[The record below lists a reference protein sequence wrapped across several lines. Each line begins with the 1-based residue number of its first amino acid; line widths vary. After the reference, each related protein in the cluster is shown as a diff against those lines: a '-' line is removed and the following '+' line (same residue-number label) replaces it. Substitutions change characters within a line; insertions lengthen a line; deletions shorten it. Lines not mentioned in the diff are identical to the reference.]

1 MTKKNFKILL
11 ILLVVIATLFS
22 FSSCFADG
30 NDIVTISNTD
40 ETTPVVAE
48 EEDSTPE
55 IHNGDLYLFDTK
67 VVMDKLVDGNV
78 YIFGSDVEITGQ
90 VKGNLF
96 VFANNLKFNNSYV
109 TYSIYACANSVY
121 YNGAC
126 SDLYV
131 ACSNIEMT
139 YDSYVVR
146 DVKIASGNVLFKA
159 AVGRNADISCSEV
172 NFGEGEN
179 AALIYGN
186 LNYSALKEANIP
198 ESVISQEKVTFN
210 KQDNKEE
217 KTISVQSVITDCLVA
232 IVTVLILYLLIS
244 KLAPKFAEK
253 IENQKISPLEL
264 LKAFGIGL
272 LAWVAIIIVALILLL
287 TQIGVKLAFIV
298 GLLFAVLCL
307 VSLPIFT
314 IHIANSLKAVTK
326 ADKTYKF
333 YILLALLSLVICLI
347 TVIPVLGEIVSFF
360 LAFIPLGTT
369 ILIILP
375 KKELSDEEKAKIEEE
390 KKHKKELKEKA
401 KQEKLAAK
409 EAKKENK

>member
-1 MTKKNFKILL
+1 MTKKNLKILL

-22 FSSCFADG
+22 FSFCLADEENTVTTTATTESETTG
-30 NDIVTISNTD
+30 NDNASQ
-40 ETTPVVAE
+40 
-48 EEDSTPE
+48 E

-78 YIFGSDVEITGQ
+78 YIFGNDVEITGQ

-96 VFANNLKFNNSYV
+96 VCANNLKFDNSYV
-109 TYSIYACANSVY
+109 TYSIFACANSIY

-126 SDLYV
+126 SDLYA

-139 YDSYVVR
+139 YDSYIVR
-146 DVKIASGNVLFKA
+146 DVKIASKDILFKA
-159 AVGRNADISCSEV
+159 AVGRNADILCSQI
-172 NFGEGEN
+172 NFGEGED
-179 AALIYGN
+179 AAIIYGN
-186 LNYSALKEANIP
+186 LNYTASTQVDIP
-198 ESVISQEKVTFN
+198 ESVIAQDRVTFN
-210 KQDNKEE
+210 QEQKEE
-217 KTISVQSVITDCLVA
+217 KTVSVKSIIIDGLVA
-232 IVTVLILYLLIS
+232 IATVLVLYLLIS
-244 KLAPKFAEK
+244 KLAPKFAER
-253 IENQKISPLEL
+253 IENRKLSVLEL
-264 LKAFGIGL
+264 LKAFGFGL
-272 LAWVAIIIVALILLL
+272 VAWIALIIVVIILLL

-314 IHIANSLKAVTK
+314 IHLANSLRTVTK

-333 YILLALLSLVICLI
+333 YILLALVSLVLYGITLI
-347 TVIPVLGEIVSFF
+347 PFVGGIVSFL

-375 KKELSDEEKAKIEEE
+375 KKDLSDEEKAKIEEA
-390 KKHKKELKEKA
+390 KKQKKELKEKA

-409 EAKKENK
+409 EAKKEDK

>member
-22 FSSCFADG
+22 FSFCLADEENTVTTTATTESETTG
-30 NDIVTISNTD
+30 NDNASQ
-40 ETTPVVAE
+40 
-48 EEDSTPE
+48 E

-78 YIFGSDVEITGQ
+78 YIFGNDVEITGQ

-96 VFANNLKFNNSYV
+96 VCANNLKFDNSYV
-109 TYSIYACANSVY
+109 TYSIFACANSIY

-126 SDLYV
+126 SDLYA

-139 YDSYVVR
+139 YDSYIVR
-146 DVKIASGNVLFKA
+146 DVKIASKDILFKA
-159 AVGRNADISCSEV
+159 AVGRNADISCSQI
-172 NFGEGEN
+172 NFGEGED
-179 AALIYGN
+179 AAIIYGN
-186 LNYSALKEANIP
+186 LNYTASTQVDIP
-198 ESVISQEKVTFN
+198 ESVIAQDRVTFTQEK
-210 KQDNKEE
+210 KEE
-217 KTISVQSVITDCLVA
+217 KTISAKSIITDALVA
-232 IVTVLILYLLIS
+232 IATVLVLYLLIS
-244 KLAPKFAEK
+244 KLAPKFAER
-253 IENQKISPLEL
+253 IENRKLSVLEL
-264 LKAFGIGL
+264 LKAFGFGL
-272 LAWVAIIIVALILLL
+272 VAWIALIIVVIILLL

-307 VSLPIFT
+307 ISLPIFT
-314 IHIANSLKAVTK
+314 IHLANSLRTVTK

-333 YILLALLSLVICLI
+333 YILLALVSLVLYGITLI
-347 TVIPVLGEIVSFF
+347 PFVGGIVSFL

-375 KKELSDEEKAKIEEE
+375 KKDLSDEEKAKIEEA

-409 EAKKENK
+409 ESKKEDK

>member
-22 FSSCFADG
+22 FSSCFADE
-30 NDIVTISNTD
+30 NDIVTISSTD
-40 ETTPVVAE
+40 ETNPVVAE
-48 EEDSTPE
+48 ENSTPE

-78 YIFGSDVEITGQ
+78 YIFGNDVEITGQ

-96 VFANNLKFNNSYV
+96 VCANNLKFNNSYV

-159 AVGRNADISCSEV
+159 AVGRNADISCSEI
-172 NFGEGEN
+172 NFGENEN

-186 LNYSALKEANIP
+186 LNYSALKEAEIP
-198 ESVISQEKVTFN
+198 ESVISQDKVTFE
-210 KQDNKEE
+210 KQAKKET
-217 KTISVQSVITDCLVA
+217 KTISVKSIITDCLVA
-232 IVTVLILYLLIS
+232 IATVLILYLLIS
-244 KLAPKFAEK
+244 KFAPKFAEK
-253 IENQKISPLEL
+253 IENQKISALEL

-272 LAWVAIIIVALILLL
+272 LAWVVIIIVTLVLLL
-287 TQIGVKLAFIV
+287 TQIGIKLAFIV
-298 GLLFAVLCL
+298 GLLFAILCL

-314 IHIANSLKAVTK
+314 IHIANSLKNVTN

-333 YILLALLSLVICLI
+333 YILLALVSLVLYGITLI
-347 TVIPVLGEIVSFF
+347 PIVGGIVSFF
-360 LAFIPLGTT
+360 LAFIPLGTI

-375 KKELSDEEKAKIEEE
+375 KKELSDEEKAKIEED
-390 KKHKKELKEKA
+390 KKHKQELKEKA
-401 KQEKLAAK
+401 KQEKLSAK

>member
-22 FSSCFADG
+22 FSSCFADE
-30 NDIVTISNTD
+30 NDIVTISDTD
-40 ETTPVVAE
+40 ETNPITTG
-48 EEDSTPE
+48 EDSIPE

-78 YIFGSDVEITGQ
+78 YIFGKDVEITGQ

-96 VFANNLKFNNSYV
+96 VCANNLKFNNSYV
-109 TYSIYACANSVY
+109 TYSIYACANSIY

-126 SDLYV
+126 SDLYA

-146 DVKIASGNVLFKA
+146 DVKLTSGNAVFKA
-159 AVGRNADISCSEV
+159 AVGRNADIACSQI
-172 NFGEGEN
+172 NFGEGED
-179 AALIYGN
+179 AAIIYGN
-186 LNYSALKEANIP
+186 LNYSALKQANIP
-198 ESVISQEKVTFN
+198 ESVITQDRVSFN
-210 KQDNKEE
+210 QKQNSE
-217 KTISVQSVITDCLVA
+217 KTISVKSIIIDGLVA

-244 KLAPKFAEK
+244 KLAPKFAER
-253 IENQKISPLEL
+253 IENRKLSALEL
-264 LKAFGIGL
+264 LKAFGFGL
-272 LAWVAIIIVALILLL
+272 LAWIALIIVVIILLL
-287 TQIGVKLAFIV
+287 TQVGVKLAFIV

-314 IHIANSLKAVTK
+314 MHIANSLKTITK

-333 YILLALLSLVICLI
+333 YILLALVSLVLYGI
-347 TVIPVLGEIVSFF
+347 TFIPVIGVIVSFL
-360 LAFIPLGTT
+360 LAFIQLGTT
-369 ILIILP
+369 ILDILP
-375 KKELSDEEKAKIEEE
+375 QKELSDEEKAKIEEA
-390 KKHKKELKEKA
+390 KNQKKELKEKA

>member
-22 FSSCFADG
+22 FSSCFADE

-40 ETTPVVAE
+40 ETNPVAT

-109 TYSIYACANSVY
+109 TYSIYACANSIY

-126 SDLYV
+126 SDLYA

-139 YDSYVVR
+139 YDSYIVR
-146 DVKIASGNVLFKA
+146 DVKLASGNVVFKA
-159 AVGRNADISCSEV
+159 AVGRNADVTCSQI
-172 NFGEGEN
+172 NFGEGED
-179 AALIYGN
+179 AAIIYGN
-186 LNYSALKEANIP
+186 LNYSAPTQANIP
-198 ESVISQEKVTFN
+198 ESVIAQDRVTFN
-210 KQDNKEE
+210 QEQKEE
-217 KTISVQSVITDCLVA
+217 KTVSVKSIIIDGLVA

-244 KLAPKFAEK
+244 KLAPKFAER
-253 IENQKISPLEL
+253 IESRKLSALEL
-264 LKAFGIGL
+264 LKAFGFGL
-272 LAWVAIIIVALILLL
+272 LAWIALIIVIIILLL
-287 TQIGVKLAFIV
+287 TQVGVKLAFIV

-314 IHIANSLKAVTK
+314 IHLANSLKNVTK

-333 YILLALLSLVICLI
+333 YILLALVSLVLYGI
-347 TVIPVLGEIVSFF
+347 TLIPVVGGIVSFL

-369 ILIILP
+369 ILVILP
-375 KKELSDEEKAKIEEE
+375 QKELSDEEKAKIEEA

-409 EAKKENK
+409 EAKKESK